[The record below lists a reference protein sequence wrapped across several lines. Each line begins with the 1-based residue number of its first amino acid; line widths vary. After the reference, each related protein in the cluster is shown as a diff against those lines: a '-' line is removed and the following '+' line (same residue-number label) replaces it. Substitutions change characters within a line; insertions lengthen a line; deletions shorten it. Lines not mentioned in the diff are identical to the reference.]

1 MALRNTFLTN
11 TNVTQVFSAT
21 VQTALTTVIFC
32 NTSPTTATSV
42 NVYAVPFGSSPL
54 VSTQIMKSLPLAA
67 GDTFVLDTERLILEQ
82 NDTVWAQSA
91 AAGCITVTVSA
102 LTTA

>member
-1 MALRNTFLTN
+1 MAIKNTQLTS
-11 TNVTQVFSAT
+11 TSVLQVFSAT

-32 NTSPTTATSV
+32 NVSPTTSTSI
-42 NVYAVPFGSSPL
+42 NVFAVPFGSSPL
-54 VSTQIMKSLPLAA
+54 PSTQIMKSLPLAA

-82 NDTVWAQSA
+82 NDSLWVQSSVSNVV
-91 AAGCITVTVSA
+91 TVTVSS